1 MMKTDYYTLITGAS
15 EGLGKAFAI
24 ELAARRHNLI
34 LIALPESNLLSL
46 ASFIE
51 RNFSVCVVAI
61 ETDISTKKNCEELF
75 KKTSLLQL
83 RVNMLINNAGMG
95 SYNWFE
101 ERSTE
106 FYELQISLNI
116 TTPTLLT
123 RLYLPQLIK
132 NGPSHILNVGSLSGF
147 FSMPRKQV
155 YAATKSYVRFFSLS
169 LDQELKHQNVRVSVV
184 CPGGIK
190 TRLPIILMA
199 RDKKGMARWS
209 ILQPGEVAAYTI
221 QKMLEG
227 KKLIIPGFWN
237 RFFLVL
243 DKLFPEYLKERLIR
257 KEIACSK
264 TYEPLKKFKNEN
276 LEAAYFYKGTRNPRI
291 AGLQPAN

>member
-1 MMKTDYYTLITGAS
+1 MKTCYYTLITGAS
-15 EGLGKAFAI
+15 EGLGKAFAL
-24 ELAARRHNLI
+24 EMAKRKHNLI
-34 LIALPESNLLSL
+34 LIALPESSLVSL

-51 RNFSVCVVAI
+51 RNFGVSVMPI
-61 ETDISTKKNCEELF
+61 EIDISTKKNCEELF
-75 KKTSLLQL
+75 KITSSMNL
-83 RVNMLINNAGMG
+83 RINMLINNAGMG

-101 ERSTE
+101 EKSTS
-106 FYELQISLNI
+106 FYELQIALNI

-123 RLYLPQLIK
+123 RLYLSQLIE
-132 NGPSHILNVGSLSGF
+132 NGPSHILNVGSLSGY

-155 YAATKSYVRFFSLS
+155 YAATKSYVRFFSIS

-190 TRLPIILMA
+190 SRLPIILMA

-209 ILQPGEVAAYTI
+209 ILHPEEVAAYSV
-221 QKMLEG
+221 QRMLEG

-243 DKLFPEYLKERLIR
+243 DKLVPGFLKERLIR
-257 KEIACSK
+257 REIAFSK
-264 TYEPLKKFKNEN
+264 TYEPLKRFKNEN
-276 LEAAYFYKGTRNPRI
+276 LEAAYFFKGGRNPEA